1 MLRLLPELSVRR
13 PVTVVMCFAA
23 LCVLGAIAWSR
34 IPLEMMPGRFSPSSL
49 WVSVPYP
56 GATPRE
62 NEAAILLPVEEQL
75 STIAG
80 LKEMNGRAGSG
91 SVSFSLEFH
100 RSTSM
105 DEGYNAVVDRM
116 ERTMAE
122 LPDDVEQYYIYR
134 WNPADTPIIWAG
146 ISIGEEVDY
155 PYQLAEEV
163 IKARLER
170 VDGVGQVEIWG
181 ADPRQIYLD
190 FSLDALSSHGVSLY
204 EIIQDLNSDNFQL
217 ASGRMTDRGQVRYVR
232 SLARYTDID
241 TLRNTPIKDGVV
253 LSDVAQ
259 VFYGT
264 VSSASINRIDGQEGI
279 GVAISKESD
288 ANTVETARLVLEAMA
303 ELEGSPQVKG
313 THFFTFFNQGE
324 LIEDSINNLLTSAA
338 YGGTFAVIVLFAFLR
353 DLRMTVLIAA
363 CIPFALLL
371 TVTWMYFN
379 GGTLNL
385 LSLLGLMIAVGMVV
399 DNSIVV
405 VEAIYARRSAG
416 VSPGKAAI
424 EGTTDVALAITL
436 STLTT
441 MVVFL
446 PVILMTEDADFSFFM
461 GELGFP
467 VVWALAASLV
477 VALVF
482 TPLTTTLLRG
492 DGAAAFSE
500 PRWVKWLVV
509 HYRRGLRWVLT
520 RRSDSLLGLVVMVVL
535 TMVVPVRSVSCSGEE
550 VGGIDEFDIVYQ
562 FPNEFTYP
570 ERVEV
575 VDLYEGYV
583 DEHREEWGVDI
594 HRSRL
599 ESSDAYGRTTVHL
612 REEREEGQLSR
623 EDVVQV
629 AREGLPERPGV
640 EAQIGW
646 SGGGEGDVPQF
657 TIQLRG
663 EDIDVLAQL
672 GEEVRRMVKTVPG
685 VIGALPDLESGGSQ
699 EMRLIVDREAA
710 ARYGVGAQ
718 QIGQTVSFA
727 MRGTG
732 LPTYYDGDIEVD
744 VFARFRLEDRAD
756 VDRLLEFPMFS
767 PEVMGNVP
775 LRAMVEPEVGRGL
788 GTIRRNNRQTS
799 WPITVDVDPSADKAV
814 VRATVDAAL
823 AQMAFPRGYTWE
835 QPSFDGESEDNEA
848 RNLALLLSI
857 TMVFLIMG
865 VLFESFLLPLSII
878 TTIPMALFGVYWTL
892 FLTRTPLDVMGG
904 VGLIILVGVVVNNG
918 IVLID
923 LVTRLRTSMS
933 RTDAL
938 VEAGARRLRPIL
950 MTALTTIFGLMPMAL
965 GSSTFIGIPY
975 APMGRVVAGGM
986 VAGTLLTLFF
996 VPYLYSVLDDMRDS
1010 AVRWAGWVLREPGT
1024 RTMDEGAMR

>member
-1 MLRLLPELSVRR
+1 MLRRLPELSVQR
-13 PVTVVMCFAA
+13 PVTIVMFFLA

-34 IPLEMMPGRFSPSSL
+34 IPLEMMPGRFTTSSL

-75 STIAG
+75 STLAG
-80 LKEMNGRAGSG
+80 LKEMRGNAGSD
-91 SVSFSLEFH
+91 SASFSLEFH
-100 RSTSM
+100 RSSEM
-105 DEGYNAVVDRM
+105 DEVYNDVVDRM
-116 ERTMAE
+116 ERVMPD
-122 LPDDVEQYYIYR
+122 LPEDVERYYIYR
-134 WNPADTPIIWAG
+134 WNPADSPVIWAG
-146 ISIGEEVDY
+146 VSLGEDVEY
-155 PYQLAEEV
+155 PHQLAEEV

-181 ADPRQIYLD
+181 TSPRQVYVD
-190 FSLDALSSHGVSLY
+190 FSLDALSEHGISLY
-204 EIIQDLNSDNFQL
+204 EVIQELGSDNFQL

-232 SLARYTDID
+232 SLARYQDIEELRRAPIRD
-241 TLRNTPIKDGVV
+241 TIV
-253 LSDVAQ
+253 LEDIAE
-259 VFYGT
+259 VFYGL
-264 VSSASINRIDGQEGI
+264 VASSSINRIDGQEGI
-279 GVAISKESD
+279 GLAISKESD
-288 ANTVETARLVLEAMA
+288 ANTVETAQRVLDAMA
-303 ELEGSPQVKG
+303 ELEADPSHGIA
-313 THFFTFFNQGE
+313 FFTFFNQGT
-324 LIEDSINNLLTSAA
+324 LIESSINNLLNSAA
-338 YGGTFAVIVLFAFLR
+338 YGGAFAVVVLLVFLR

-405 VEAIYARRSAG
+405 VEAIYARRSTGESAG
-416 VSPGKAAI
+416 QAAI
-424 EGTTDVALAITL
+424 RGTSEVALAITL

-467 VVWALAASLV
+467 VVWALAASLL

-482 TPLTTTLLRG
+482 TPLTTTLVRA
-492 DGAAAFSE
+492 DGAAAFTE
-500 PRWVKWLVV
+500 PRWVSFLGR
-509 HYRRGLRWVLT
+509 HYRRSLRWVLT
-520 RRSDSLLGLVVMVVL
+520 RRSDTLLGVVAITVV
-535 TMVVPVRSVSCSGEE
+535 TFVVPVKA
-550 VGGIDEFDIVYQ
+550 VGCQDDAGGNISEFSIVYR
-562 FPNEFTYP
+562 FPPDFTYS
-570 ERVEV
+570 ERTEIVDTYEAYVEERRADWGVEV
-575 VDLYEGYV
+575 
-583 DEHREEWGVDI
+583 

-599 ESSDAYGRTTVHL
+599 RSTDSYGRTTVHL
-612 REEREEGQLSR
+612 IEDRPDGMMAR
-623 EDVVQV
+623 EDVVKE
-629 AREGLPERPGV
+629 ARETLPELAGV

-646 SGGGEGDVPQF
+646 SGGDQGDVPQF
-657 TIQLRG
+657 TVVLRG
-663 EDIDVLAQL
+663 EDTERLAAL
-672 GEEVRRMVKTVPG
+672 GEEVRRVIRTVPG
-685 VIGALPDLESGGSQ
+685 VIGALPDLEEGGGD
-699 EMRLIVDREAA
+699 EMRLRVDREAA
-710 ARYGVGAQ
+710 ARYGVGAR

-727 MRGTG
+727 LRGTG
-732 LPTYYDGDIEVD
+732 LPDYHDGDIEVD
-744 VFARFRLEDRAD
+744 VFARFRLEDRED
-756 VDRLLEFPMFS
+756 MNRLLDFPMFS
-767 PEVMGNVP
+767 PAAMDNVP
-775 LRAMVEPEVGRGL
+775 LRALVDTETGSGL

-799 WPITVDVDPSADKAV
+799 WPITVDVDPEADLMV

-823 AQMAFPRGYTWE
+823 AQMSFPRGYTWN
-835 QPSFDGESEDNEA
+835 QPDFDNSANNEA
-848 RNLALLLSI
+848 QTLALLLSI

-892 FLTRTPLDVMGG
+892 YLTATPLDVMGG
-904 VGLIILVGVVVNNG
+904 VGLVILVGVVVNNG

-923 LVTRLRTSMS
+923 LVTRLRETMS

-938 VEAGARRLRPIL
+938 VEAGGRRMRPIL
-950 MTALTTIFGLMPMAL
+950 MTALTTIFGLLPMAV

-996 VPYLYSVLDDMRDS
+996 VPYLYSVLDDVRDS
-1010 AVRWAGWVLREPGT
+1010 AARWAGWVLRRPGAPAAE
-1024 RTMDEGAMR
+1024 EGIAK

>member
-1 MLRLLPELSVRR
+1 MLRRLPELSVRR
-13 PVTVVMCFAA
+13 PVTIVMAFLA

-34 IPLEMMPGRFSPSSL
+34 IPLELMPGRFSPSSL

-62 NEAAILLPVEEQL
+62 NESAILLPVEEQL
-75 STIAG
+75 STLAG
-80 LKEMNGRAGSG
+80 LKEMTGRAGSG
-91 SVSFSLEFH
+91 QVSFSLEFH
-100 RSTSM
+100 RSMSM

-116 ERTMAE
+116 ERVMVD
-122 LPDDVEQYYIYR
+122 LPEDVERYYIYR

-146 ISIGEEVDY
+146 VSLGEDVEY

-181 ADPRQIYLD
+181 ASPRQVYVD
-190 FSLDALSSHGVSLY
+190 FSLDALSEHNISLY
-204 EIIQDLNSDNFQL
+204 EVIQSLSSDNFQL

-232 SLARYTDID
+232 SLARYTDIEE
-241 TLRNTPIKDGVV
+241 LRRAPIRDSLV
-253 LSDVAQ
+253 LEDIAE

-279 GVAISKESD
+279 GLAVSKESD
-288 ANTVETARLVLEAMA
+288 ANTVATAARVLIAMA
-303 ELEGSPQVKG
+303 ELEASQGGDVR
-313 THFFTFFNQGE
+313 FFTFFNQGG
-324 LIEDSINNLLTSAA
+324 LIEKSINDLLTSAT
-338 YGGTFAVIVLFAFLR
+338 YGGIFAVIVLFAFLR

-379 GGTLNL
+379 GGSLNL

-405 VEAIYARRSAG
+405 VESIYARRSRGEVAD
-416 VSPGKAAI
+416 SAAI
-424 EGTTDVALAITL
+424 SGTAEVALAITL

-446 PVILMTEDADFSFFM
+446 PVILMSENADFSFFM

-467 VVWALAASLV
+467 VVWALAASLI

-482 TPLTTTLLRG
+482 TPLTTTLMRG

-500 PRWVKWLVV
+500 PRWVAFLGG
-509 HYRRGLRWVLT
+509 HYKRWLRWVLT
-520 RRSDSLLGLVVMVVL
+520 RRSDTLLGVVAMAFV
-535 TMVVPVRSVSCSGEE
+535 TFAVPVKSVGCQD
-550 VGGIDEFDIVYQ
+550 GGDGNVSEFSIVYR
-562 FPNEFTYP
+562 FPGDFTYA
-570 ERVEV
+570 ERLEI
-575 VDLYEGYV
+575 VDTYEAYV
-583 DEHREEWGVDI
+583 QEHREEWGVEV

-599 ESSDAYGRTTVHL
+599 RSADSYGRTTVHL
-612 REEREEGQLSR
+612 AEERPAEMISR
-623 EDVVQV
+623 QEVVRE
-629 AREGLPERPGV
+629 ARETLPELAGV

-646 SGGGEGDVPQF
+646 DGGQEGEVPQF
-657 TIQLRG
+657 TIMLQGDDTEKLS
-663 EDIDVLAQL
+663 VL
-672 GEEVRRMVKTVPG
+672 GEEVRRMIRTVPG
-685 VIGALPDLESGGSQ
+685 VIGALPELEEGASE
-699 EMRLIVDREAA
+699 EMRLVVDREAA
-710 ARYGVGAQ
+710 ARYSIGAQ

-727 MRGTG
+727 LRGTG
-732 LPTYYDGDIEVD
+732 LPDYHDGDIEVD

-756 VDRLLEFPMFS
+756 MDRLLDFPMFS
-767 PEVMGNVP
+767 PTIMGSIP
-775 LRAMVEPEVGRGL
+775 LRALVDTEVGRGL
-788 GTIRRNNRQTS
+788 GTIRRTNRQTS
-799 WPITVDVDPSADKAV
+799 WPITVDVDPDADMMV

-823 AQMAFPRGYTWE
+823 AQMSFPRGYSWK
-835 QPSFDGESEDNEA
+835 QPSYDMNAEDDAA
-848 RNLALLLSI
+848 RNMALLLSI

-892 FLTRTPLDVMGG
+892 YLTRTPLDVMGG
-904 VGLIILVGVVVNNG
+904 VGLIILIGVVVNNG

-923 LVTRLRTSMS
+923 LVTRLRETMP
-933 RTDAL
+933 RTEAL
-938 VEAGARRLRPIL
+938 VEAGRRRMRPIL
-950 MTALTTIFGLMPMAL
+950 MTALTTIFGLLPMAV
-965 GSSTFIGIPY
+965 GSSSFIGIPY

-1010 AVRWAGWVLREPGT
+1010 AARWAGWVVRRPGAAE
-1024 RTMDEGAMR
+1024 EGTAK